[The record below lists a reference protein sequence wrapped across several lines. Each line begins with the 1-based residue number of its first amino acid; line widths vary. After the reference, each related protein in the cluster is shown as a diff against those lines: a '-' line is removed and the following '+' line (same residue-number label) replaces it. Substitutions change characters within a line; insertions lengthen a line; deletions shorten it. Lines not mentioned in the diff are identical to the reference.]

1 MSNYSKTSP
10 YAITPIVNED
20 YLDILQP
27 RPVPITQY
35 DLPYTIEAQFHQ
47 RPDIASHV
55 LYGTP
60 KLWWVFAARNP
71 NQLGPDP
78 YFNFTAGITIFVPR
92 LDTLRRVLGI

>member
-60 KLWWVFAARNP
+60 KLWWVFAQRNF
-71 NQLGPDP
+71 DTIKDTV
-78 YFNFTAGITIFVPR
+78 FDFTAGTEIYVTEKKALF
-92 LDTLRRVLGI
+92 DYLGI